1 MTSTIA
7 EPSARG
13 SADLARP
20 RWPVLSLLAA
30 AQLMLVLDVTVVNV
44 ALPDISAALRLD
56 RDTIPWVMT
65 AYTLAFGGLMLL
77 GGRIADIVGPRRI
90 MLTGLTVFTSSS
102 LLCALA
108 ANATMLL
115 AGRAAQ
121 GVGAAMFSP
130 AALALVTAT
139 FTGPSRARALA
150 VWGALSA
157 AGTALGVTIGGVLTT
172 TLGWQWIFAINVP
185 IGMTILVSLPFLV
198 PAAAL
203 DRSAVASGRPAA
215 APNQSAA
222 APDRSAAAPDRSAA
236 APGRSAGSLD
246 IPGAVLVTAGT
257 GAVIFGL
264 VNAGSH
270 GWAATSTLL
279 ALAAGVALW
288 VAFALTERAVR
299 VPLLRIGLLRER
311 PTAAGAF
318 LMLVATAMM
327 VGEFFVGS
335 FVLQRAH
342 GLSAVAVGLA
352 FLPVGIAVV
361 VGAHLG
367 GRLLTRS
374 RHESVAAAGLT
385 VAAAGQGHRGR
396 VRAGRAPGHRPGGGG
411 TWHRCHLRHR
421 FHRGAGQCRSCG
433 GRAALGDRR
442 HVPRARWCVR
452 RRGAVHGRRFGP
464 GGPSGCLGLRWR
476 VHGRGRRRRGRC
488 RGRRRP
494 GPVRQ
499 PGRPERGRS
508 TSQCPP
514 RR

>member
-20 RWPVLSLLAA
+20 RWPVLWLLAA

-44 ALPDISAALRLD
+44 ALPDISAALHLD

-108 ANATMLL
+108 ANAPMLL

-150 VWGALSA
+150 VWGTLSA

-172 TLGWQWIFAINVP
+172 TLGWEWIFAINIP

-222 APDRSAAAPDRSAA
+222 APNRSAAAPDRSAA
-236 APGRSAGSLD
+236 APSRSAGSLD

-352 FLPVGIAVV
+352 FLPVGIAVGA
-361 VGAHLG
+361 GAHLG
-367 GRLLTRS
+367 GRLLTRIS
-374 RHESVAAAGLT
+374 ARVVAAAGLT
-385 VAAAGQGHRGR
+385 VAAAGQGIAAASGPAALL
-396 VRAGRAPGHRPGGGG
+396 VTGLAV
-411 TWHRCHLRHR
+411 
-421 FHRGAGQCRSCG
+421 
-433 GRAALGDRR
+433 AALGT
-442 HVPRARWCVR
+442 
-452 RRGAVHGRRFGP
+452 GAIFVTAFTAALASADP
-464 GGPSGCLGLRWR
+464 AVAGLRSAI
-476 VHGRGRRRRGRC
+476 VNTFHELGGAFGVAVLSTVV
-488 RGRRRP
+488 GSALATTAPAAGDFTPAFTVAAVIGLAAAGIALAVVPPVLRP
-494 GPVRQ
+494 ADQRAQ
-499 PGRPERGRS
+499 H
-508 TSQCPP
+508 
-514 RR
+514 